1 MIDAKRYLQ
10 QVKQCEV
17 RIQIKMEDLEQ
28 LKAFTTKVTSTL
40 SDVSV
45 SGTKNNDKMGDA
57 IVRII
62 ELQND
67 INCEIDRLVDL
78 KKEVCAVLDKVS
90 NEDQH
95 TVLYKRYVLF
105 KTFEKIACEMNMT
118 YRNVCYIHGRAL
130 QAVQRILEME
140 GDNATD

>member
-45 SGTKNNDKMGDA
+45 SGTKNNDKLGDA

-78 KKEVCAVLDKVS
+78 KKEVCAVLDEVS

-105 KTFEKIACEMNMT
+105 KCWEQIACDMNMT

>member
-67 INCEIDRLVDL
+67 INCEIDRLIGL
-78 KKEVCAVLDKVS
+78 KKEVCAVLYKVS

-95 TVLYKRYVLF
+95 TVLYKRYVQF

-130 QAVQRILEME
+130 QAVQRILEGE
-140 GDNATD
+140 NNG

>member
-45 SGTKNNDKMGDA
+45 SGTKNNDKLGDA